1 MFITHRK
8 PALATACLAFALVIA
23 LCASA
28 FDGGRVAVAQ
38 EGRSVSDGFTLVAFD
53 VTLGEMEDIEAAQ
66 LAAKMVLSQAESGL
80 IFVGQYSDHAEEPVE
95 FDSAD
100 SAKMAV
106 DEITAELE
114 ANVGSEQSAASLSE
128 MLESYALFIGS
139 LGSEAGGRL
148 VVLSAGGF
156 TFHES
161 VGVGGLTDT
170 AADLFSQGVIVST
183 VSLATTPGG
192 DREVL
197 AEISSTGGGWAYDLG
212 FLDGVIEFID
222 NEISVQLNP
231 SLQVDSASSTGE
243 TINVDVPPHS
253 TYLVAGFAFEDGE
266 STNVIEQPNGQEIG
280 DSVGSVSV
288 ISISGMK
295 FFTVRNPQPG
305 SWALR
310 SSGGTGP
317 LTMYSDVVND
327 IRVDMPIAAPFPTG
341 VPIVMT
347 ANAMLGDVPL
357 IDSSATIDA
366 VVTGPD
372 GGESSYEM
380 NDRGEDGDEF
390 SEDGTF
396 SAAVTA
402 QDLVGFSEVQ
412 LTLRWP
418 NVSATIDGV
427 GGFVIE
433 SFPSIAIELIDSS
446 TPVVAN
452 TRTHLAT
459 VKLLLG
465 ENPFLAE
472 QDGVSVMVVN
482 VEDETEID
490 VELEPVEVVEDKVY
504 ELRVFA
510 VVETTADYVFNAT
523 LVSTHLERAYEAR
536 AVEQTRSIELT
547 SPVPVTLIVVGA
559 VGVTVGFVLL
569 ILMLIALIRPKP
581 YGYLYRLD
589 AKGDRE
595 LVADFG
601 SFRRSA
607 WDWLMHKSIIPA
619 AALPGVPLL
628 GGRFVFSNWG
638 MIFDYKPN
646 TDGLLRMTVRG
657 EGLETGR
664 TRIPD
669 NEHFNIGPETF
680 VFDRSPLGE
689 DVRVSDRLRPS
700 QQARNAELDTFALD
714 PMTWDAPSSARPTR
728 RMY

>member
-1 MFITHRK
+1 MLITHRK
-8 PALATACLAFALVIA
+8 PALAMALLAFAAVVA
-23 LCASA
+23 LLTSA
-28 FDGGRVAVAQ
+28 FDGSRVADAQ
-38 EGRSVSDGFTLVAFD
+38 EGRSISDGFTIVAFD
-53 VTLGEMEDIEAAQ
+53 VTLNNIEDVEAAQ
-66 LAAKMVLSQAESGL
+66 LAAKMVLSQAETGL

-100 SAKMAV
+100 NAKVAV
-106 DEITAELE
+106 DEIAVELE
-114 ANVGSEQSAASLSE
+114 ANVGGEPEAANLSE
-128 MLESYALFIGS
+128 MLESYASFIGT
-139 LGSEAGGRL
+139 LGSGVGGRL

-161 VGVGGLTDT
+161 AGVAGLANT
-170 AADLFSQGVIVST
+170 AADLAAQDVVVGT

-192 DREVL
+192 DRDVL
-197 AEISSTGGGWAYDLG
+197 AEISSAGGGWAYDLG
-212 FLDGVIEFID
+212 FLDGVVEFIN
-222 NEISVQLNP
+222 NELSVQLNP
-231 SLQVDSASSTGE
+231 SLQVGSASSTGE

-253 TYLVAGFAFEDGE
+253 TYLVAGFAFDDETT
-266 STNVIEQPNGQEIG
+266 TNVIEQPNGQEIG

-310 SSGGTGP
+310 STEGSGS
-317 LTMYSDVVND
+317 LTMYSDVIND
-327 IRVDMPIAAPFPTG
+327 IRVDMPLVAPFPTG

-347 ANAMLGDVPL
+347 ANAMLGELPL

-366 VVTGPD
+366 VVTSPD
-372 GGESSYEM
+372 GAQQEYEL
-380 NDRGEDGDEF
+380 NDLGEDGDEF

-396 SAAVTA
+396 SAMVPA
-402 QDLVGFSEVQ
+402 QELVGFNEAG

-418 NVSATIDGV
+418 NISASIEGA
-427 GGFVIE
+427 GGFVVE
-433 SFPSIAIELIDSS
+433 PFPSVAIEVVGLSD
-446 TPVVAN
+446 PVVSNA
-452 TRTHLAT
+452 RTHLAT
-459 VKLLLG
+459 VDLLLG
-465 ENPFLAE
+465 EHPFLAE
-472 QDGVSVMVVN
+472 QDGVSVTMVN
-482 VEDETEID
+482 AEDGTEIE
-490 VELEPVEVVEDKVY
+490 VELEPVEVVDDKVY
-504 ELRVFA
+504 QLRVFA
-510 VVETTADYVFNAT
+510 SVDTAADYVFSARV
-523 LVSTHLERAYEAR
+523 VSTHLDRAFEAR
-536 AVEQTRSIELT
+536 AVDQTRSVELT
-547 SPVPVTLIVVGA
+547 SPFPLTLVVVGSI
-559 VGVTVGFVLL
+559 GGTVGFVLL
-569 ILMLIALIRPKP
+569 MLILVALVRPKP

-589 AKGDRE
+589 VKGERE

-601 SFRRSA
+601 SFHRSA

-638 MIFDYKPN
+638 LIFDYKPN

-664 TRIPD
+664 NRIPD